1 MWLVLRSAMAK
12 CCMAKKCHATM
23 METNMKIAERVG
35 QGEKVVDVTH
45 SYNMNCSASS
55 TILKNKDKMM
65 EHVMMFCCCQCCQ

>member
-1 MWLVLRSAMAK
+1 
-12 CCMAKKCHATM
+12 
-23 METNMKIAERVG
+23 MKIAERVG
-35 QGEKVVDVTH
+35 QGEKVVDVTQ